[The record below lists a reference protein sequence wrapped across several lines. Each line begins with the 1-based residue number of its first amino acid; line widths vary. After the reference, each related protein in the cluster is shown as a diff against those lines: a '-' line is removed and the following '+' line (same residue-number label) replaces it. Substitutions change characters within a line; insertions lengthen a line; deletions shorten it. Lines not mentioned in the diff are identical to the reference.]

1 MIRAIR
7 CDQPSFRAVEFE
19 PGFNV
24 VLATRTL
31 SATDKDSRNGAGKT
45 TLIEIVHFCLGSS
58 ADKKNRL
65 MAEQLRGWVFTLE
78 IDLKGKPYS
87 VSRNTAE
94 PKRVVIEGDFSGWPV
109 KPKKD
114 KESGTHGLS
123 AAQWTD
129 VLGWLMFD
137 LPAQAKMDAFEPSFR
152 SLFSYFAR
160 RGRDA
165 FSIPFEHFRKQ
176 LDWDKQVNNALLLG
190 LSWEYPAKLQKLKD
204 QEKVVSQLRVAIKA
218 GTFPDLLGT
227 VGELDAQRVRLE
239 EITRRRA
246 DELRTFRVH
255 PQYIEYQDRAN
266 ELQST
271 IRQRNQENATDQ
283 AMLSFYQESLVQERP
298 AESEKLAKVYREAGV
313 GWPDGV
319 KKRLEDVKA
328 FHERVVANRKAFLEA
343 EISRLGRA
351 IVLRNDQVR
360 SLSDQ
365 RAGLLEVL
373 NSHGALAEYAEL
385 QRLQNGETSK
395 LTAVNDRI
403 ANLKK
408 IEEIKSQSRIER
420 EQLHIL
426 ARSFYEERKAQRERA
441 ISLFNSFSQ
450 ALYNLPGELVVD
462 VVDGGYKFNVEIE
475 RQDSQGVEQMKV
487 FCYDLMLA
495 TLWAARHAGPG
506 FLIHDSTIFADV
518 DERQKAHAL
527 ELAAR
532 TADANGFQY
541 ICCLNSDGVP
551 TSDFSKGFE
560 LQPFVRMELT
570 DEGQTGGLL
579 GMRY

>member
-7 CDQPSFRAVEFE
+7 CDQPSFRDVEFE

-58 ADKKNRL
+58 ADTKNRL
-65 MAEQLRGWVFTLE
+65 MARQLKGWTFTLE
-78 IDLKGKPYS
+78 LDLRGKPYT
-87 VSRNTAE
+87 VSRNTGE
-94 PKRVVIEGDFSGWPV
+94 PKWVIVEGDFAGWPV

-114 KESGTHGLS
+114 KDSGAYVLS
-123 AAQWTD
+123 ATQWTD

-137 LPAQAKMDAFEPSFR
+137 LAAQAKMDSFEPSFR
-152 SLFSYFAR
+152 SLISYFAR

-165 FSIPFEHFRKQ
+165 FSTPFEHYRKQ

-190 LSWEYPAKLQKLKD
+190 LSWEYPAKLQRLKD
-204 QEKVVSQLRVAIKA
+204 QEKVVSQLRTAIKA

-239 EITRRRA
+239 EVTRRRSE
-246 DELRTFRVH
+246 ELRTFRVH
-255 PQYIEYQDRAN
+255 PQYIEYQDQAN
-266 ELQST
+266 SLQST
-271 IRQRNQENATDQ
+271 IRQLNQENASDR

-298 AESEKLAKVYREAGV
+298 AESGKLAKVYQEAGV
-313 GWPDGV
+313 GWPDRV
-319 KKRLEDVKA
+319 KRRLEDVQS
-328 FHERVVANRKAFLEA
+328 FHERLVSNRKAFLEA
-343 EISRLGRA
+343 EISRLERA
-351 IVLRNDQVR
+351 IVTRTGEVVA
-360 SLSDQ
+360 LSDK
-365 RAGLLEVL
+365 RAKLMEVL

-385 QRLQNGETSK
+385 QRLQSDETAK
-395 LTAVNDRI
+395 LAAVNDRI

-408 IEEIKSQSRIER
+408 IDEIKSQSRIER
-420 EQLHIL
+420 EHLHML
-426 ARSFYEERKAQRERA
+426 ARSFYEERRAEREKA

-450 ALYNLPGELVVD
+450 ALYSRPGELVVD
-462 VVDGGYKFNVEIE
+462 VVDGGYRFNVEIE

-487 FCYDLMLA
+487 FCYDLTIA
-495 TLWAARHAGPG
+495 TLWARRKAGPG

-532 TADANGFQY
+532 TSEANGFQY

-551 TSDFSKGFE
+551 ANDFTKDFD
-560 LQPFVRMELT
+560 LQPYVRIELT
-570 DEGQTGGLL
+570 DEGPTGGLL
-579 GMRY
+579 GIRY

>member
-7 CDQPSFRAVEFE
+7 CDQPSFRGVEFE

-65 MAEQLRGWVFTLE
+65 MAEQLKGWTFTLE
-78 IDLKGKPYS
+78 LHLRGKPYT
-87 VSRNTAE
+87 VSRSTGE
-94 PKRVVIEGDFSGWPV
+94 PKKVIVEGDFADWPM

-114 KESGTHGLS
+114 RETGAYVLS
-123 AAQWTD
+123 ATQWTD

-137 LPAQAKMDAFEPSFR
+137 LAAQAKMDSFEPSFR
-152 SLFSYFAR
+152 SLVSYFAR

-165 FSIPFEHFRKQ
+165 FSTPFEHHRKQ

-190 LSWEYPAKLQKLKD
+190 LSWEYPAKLQRLKD
-204 QEKVVSQLRVAIKA
+204 QEKVVSQLRTAIKA

-239 EITRRRA
+239 EVTRRRA
-246 DELRTFRVH
+246 EELRTFRVH
-255 PQYIEYQDRAN
+255 PQYIEYQDQAN
-266 ELQST
+266 SLQST
-271 IRQRNQENATDQ
+271 IRQLNQENASDR

-298 AESEKLAKVYREAGV
+298 AESVKLAKVYQEVGV

-319 KKRLEDVKA
+319 KRRLEDVQS
-328 FHERVVANRKAFLEA
+328 FHERLVSNRKAFLEA
-343 EISRLGRA
+343 EISRLERA
-351 IVLRNDQVR
+351 IVLRTDQVAP
-360 SLSDQ
+360 LSDK
-365 RAGLLEVL
+365 RAELLEVL

-385 QRLQNGETSK
+385 QRLQSDETAK
-395 LTAVNDRI
+395 LAAVNDRI

-408 IEEIKSQSRIER
+408 IDEIKSQSRIER

-426 ARSFYEERKAQRERA
+426 ARSFYEERRAEREKA

-450 ALYNLPGELVVD
+450 ALYSRPGELVVD
-462 VVDGGYKFNVEIE
+462 VVNGGYRFNVEIE

-487 FCYDLMLA
+487 FCYDLTIA
-495 TLWAARHAGPG
+495 TLWAGRKAGPG

-532 TADANGFQY
+532 TAEASGFQY

-551 TSDFSKGFE
+551 TTDFTKGFD
-560 LQPFVRMELT
+560 LQPYVRLELT
-570 DEGQTGGLL
+570 DEGQSGGLL
-579 GMRY
+579 GIRY

>member
-7 CDQPSFRAVEFE
+7 CDQPSFRDVEFD

-31 SATDKDSRNGAGKT
+31 SSTDKDSRNGAGKT

-65 MAEQLRGWVFTLE
+65 MAEQLKGWTFRLELHLRGKLYT
-78 IDLKGKPYS
+78 
-87 VSRNTAE
+87 VSRSTGE
-94 PKRVVIEGDFSGWPV
+94 PKKVIVEGDFADWPV

-114 KESGTHGLS
+114 QKTGAYVLS
-123 AAQWTD
+123 ATQWTD

-137 LPAQAKMDAFEPSFR
+137 LAAQAKMDSFEPSFR
-152 SLFSYFAR
+152 SLVSYFAR

-165 FSIPFEHFRKQ
+165 FSTPFEHHRKQ

-190 LSWEYPAKLQKLKD
+190 LSWEYPAKLQRLKD
-204 QEKVVSQLRVAIKA
+204 QEKVVSQLRTAIKA

-239 EITRRRA
+239 EVTRRRA
-246 DELRTFRVH
+246 EELRTFRVH
-255 PQYIEYQDRAN
+255 PQYIEYQDQAN
-266 ELQST
+266 SLQST
-271 IRQRNQENATDQ
+271 IRQLNQENASDR

-298 AESEKLAKVYREAGV
+298 AESVKLAKVYQEVGV

-319 KKRLEDVKA
+319 KRRLEDVQS
-328 FHERVVANRKAFLEA
+328 FHEKLVSNRKAFLEA
-343 EISRLGRA
+343 EISRLERA
-351 IVLRNDQVR
+351 IVLRTNQVAP
-360 SLSDQ
+360 LSDK
-365 RAGLLEVL
+365 RAELLEVL

-385 QRLQNGETSK
+385 QRLQSDETAK
-395 LTAVNDRI
+395 LAAVNDRI

-408 IEEIKSQSRIER
+408 IDEIKSQSRIER

-426 ARSFYEERKAQRERA
+426 ARSFYEERRAEREKA

-450 ALYNLPGELVVD
+450 ALYSRPGELVVD
-462 VVDGGYKFNVEIE
+462 VVNGGYRFNVEIE

-487 FCYDLMLA
+487 FCYDLTIA
-495 TLWAARHAGPG
+495 TLWAGRKAGPG

-532 TADANGFQY
+532 TAEANGFQY

-551 TSDFSKGFE
+551 TTDFTKGFD
-560 LQPFVRMELT
+560 LQPYVRIELT
-570 DEGQTGGLL
+570 DEGQAGGLL
-579 GMRY
+579 GIRY

>member
-7 CDQPSFRAVEFE
+7 CDQPSFRAVEFRA
-19 PGFNV
+19 GFNV

-31 SATDKDSRNGAGKT
+31 AATDKDSRNGAGKT

-58 ADKKNRL
+58 ADKQNRL

-78 IDLKGKPYS
+78 VDLKGNPYS
-87 VSRNTAE
+87 VSRSTAE
-94 PKRVVIEGDFSGWPV
+94 PKRVMIEGDFSDWPL

-114 KESGTHGLS
+114 PVSGGYVLS

-137 LPAQAKMDAFEPSFR
+137 LPAHAKMDAFEPSFR

-165 FSIPFEHFRKQ
+165 FSTPFEHFRKQ
-176 LDWDKQVNNALLLG
+176 HDWDKQVNNALLLG
-190 LSWEYPAKLQKLKD
+190 LSWEYPAKLQELKD
-204 QEKVVSQLRVAIKA
+204 QEKVVNQLRQAIKA

-239 EITRRRA
+239 EATRRRA
-246 DELRTFRVH
+246 EELRTFRVH

-266 ELQST
+266 ELQSA
-271 IRQRNQENATDQ
+271 IRQLNQENTTDG
-283 AMLSFYQESLVQERP
+283 AMLSFYRESLVQERP
-298 AESEKLAKVYREAGV
+298 AESEKLAKIYQEAGI

-319 KKRLEDVKA
+319 KRRLEDVQS
-328 FHERVVANRKAFLEA
+328 FHERLVTNRKAFLEA
-343 EISRLGRA
+343 EISRLERA
-351 IVLRNDQVR
+351 VVMR
-360 SLSDQ
+360 SEQIRPLSDS

-373 NSHGALAEYAEL
+373 NSHGALAEYSEL
-385 QRLQNGETSK
+385 QRLQTEETTK
-395 LTAVNDRI
+395 LSAVHDRI
-403 ANLKK
+403 TNLKK
-408 IEEIKSQSRIER
+408 IEEVRSQSRIER

-426 ARSFYEERKAQRERA
+426 ARAFYDERRAERERA

-450 ALYNLPGELVVD
+450 ALYNRPGELIVD
-462 VVDGGYKFNVEIE
+462 VVDGGYKFSVEIE
-475 RQDSQGVEQMKV
+475 RQDAGGVEQMKV
-487 FCYDLMLA
+487 FCYDLTLA

-527 ELAAR
+527 EIAAK
-532 TADANGFQY
+532 TAEANGFQY
-541 ICCLNSDGVP
+541 ICCLNSDAVP
-551 TSDFSKGFE
+551 TSDFSRGFD
-560 LQPFVRMELT
+560 LQPYVRIELT